1 MYDVM
6 ISGYYGFGNS
16 GDDAILLAII
26 ENLRKIKKDIRIVV
40 LSKNPKDTASI
51 YGVDSIDRF
60 NL

>member
-26 ENLRKIKKDIRIVV
+26 DNLRSIKKDIRMRKE
-40 LSKNPKDTASI
+40 SRKEW
-51 YGVDSIDRF
+51 F
-60 NL
+60 M